1 MLKRICNDL
10 LNRKILIKKLIKFI
24 EKNKIYLIIYIKSSI
39 GITRIPKT
47 VTIEPKKKKKE
58 VIEEIH

>member
-1 MLKRICNDL
+1 M
-10 LNRKILIKKLIKFI
+10 LNRKIFIKKLIKFI
-24 EKNKIYLIIYIKSSI
+24 KKNKIYLEIYIKSNI

-58 VIEEIH
+58 VTEEIH